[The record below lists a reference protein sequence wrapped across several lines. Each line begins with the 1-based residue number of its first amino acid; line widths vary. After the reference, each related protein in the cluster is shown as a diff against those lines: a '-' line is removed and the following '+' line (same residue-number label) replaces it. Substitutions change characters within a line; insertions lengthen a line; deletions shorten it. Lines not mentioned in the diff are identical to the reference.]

1 ESPERE
7 SPGGGPPRTTSAPAQ
22 PPRAERQRPP
32 ASPPRPSRAQA
43 YPATTPPPA
52 RGGMPRRQSRGAFD
66 LDLDLGAEFDIPPAA
81 PRPGKGGAGAPARPV
96 PTGGFNGLAMPP
108 VREADVFSPLA
119 FGGGDAIP
127 STAPPPAGKA
137 GAGQAGAGQAGA
149 SVPPP
154 QPDQAEEDL
163 AAALDLPS
171 SGPGSDLGLCA
182 GLSGPR
188 PGEASAPILGLTGLA
203 SAPPAAPGRRGGK
216 PAARSPRDIGHGP
229 PRGGDHG
236 GDRWDAPGPHAAQ
249 APPRRRVGIGLLLLG
264 MIVSL
269 VGA

>member
-1 ESPERE
+1 PPAPRR
-7 SPGGGPPRTTSAPAQ
+7 PGRGGGG
-22 PPRAERQRPP
+22 
-32 ASPPRPSRAQA
+32 
-43 YPATTPPPA
+43 A
-52 RGGMPRRQSRGAFD
+52 R
-66 LDLDLGAEFDIPPAA
+66 
-81 PRPGKGGAGAPARPV
+81 ARPV
-96 PTGGFNGLAMPP
+96 PTGGFNGLAMPRA
-108 VREADVFSPLA
+108 READVFSPLA

-127 STAPPPAGKA
+127 STAPPPAGK
-137 GAGQAGAGQAGA
+137 AGAGQAGA

-171 SGPGSDLGLCA
+171 SGPGSDLGLGA

-249 APPRRRVGIGLLLLG
+249 APPRRRVGIGLLL
-264 MIVSL
+264 
-269 VGA
+269 

>member
-81 PRPGKGGAGAPARPV
+81 PRPGKGGAGAPA
-96 PTGGFNGLAMPP
+96 PP
-108 VREADVFSPLA
+108 
-119 FGGGDAIP
+119 
-127 STAPPPAGKA
+127 
-137 GAGQAGAGQAGA
+137 
-149 SVPPP
+149 
-154 QPDQAEEDL
+154 
-163 AAALDLPS
+163 
-171 SGPGSDLGLCA
+171 GP
-182 GLSGPR
+182 
-188 PGEASAPILGLTGLA
+188 
-203 SAPPAAPGRRGGK
+203 RGGK

-269 VGA
+269 VGASLGWWYLGPKPEVEVVG